1 MDGKRPLPP
10 NDPEKKEVV
19 QSFLSCTSAR
29 ADNELSAMVSALT
42 YVISSSYQARK
53 GEGGGEGKT
62 ATIEVQ
68 NPVVLGSG
76 AREICQPFEE
86 HGTHRKHYRGVRRR
100 PWGKWVAEIRDPKKA
115 IRVWLGTF
123 DTAEDAALA
132 YDEAALKF
140 KGSKAKL
147 NFPERVQD
155 QIDLGFLVSKDINP
169 EPIPNI
175 IVPSYPD
182 LIQYAQLL
190 QSSDEDLQNVASALY
205 VREPTLL
212 GASQVPRASTLTSP
226 LAFPQFGPSSSS
238 LLSSRTKDDQGEDS
252 TETSQPRE

>member
-1 MDGKRPLPP
+1 M
-10 NDPEKKEVV
+10 
-19 QSFLSCTSAR
+19 A
-29 ADNELSAMVSALT
+29 
-42 YVISSSYQARK
+42 
-53 GEGGGEGKT
+53 
-62 ATIEVQ
+62 
-68 NPVVLGSG
+68 
-76 AREICQPFEE
+76 ICIQ
-86 HGTHRKHYRGVRRR
+86 
-100 PWGKWVAEIRDPKKA
+100 
-115 IRVWLGTF
+115 LGTI

-147 NFPERVQD
+147 NFVERVQAR
-155 QIDLGFLVSKDINP
+155 IDLGFLVSNNVNL
-169 EPIPNI
+169 EPIPNL

-190 QSSDEDLQNVASALY
+190 QSSDEDLQNVTSALY

-238 LLSSRTKDDQGEDS
+238 LLSSRTKDDQGEDN